1 MATNIEKEMY
11 MRQAK
16 DAARKAVEYLEMHA
30 TGAAKAELLNAIAA
44 IEKVH
49 KLAA

>member
-1 MATNIEKEMY
+1 MATNIDKEMC

-16 DAARKAVEYLEMHA
+16 DAARKAVEYLEMQA
-30 TGAAKAELLNAIAA
+30 TGAAKLELLNAITA

>member
-1 MATNIEKEMY
+1 MATNIEKEMC

-16 DAARKAVEYLEMHA
+16 DAARRAVEYLEMQA
-30 TGAAKAELLNAIAA
+30 TGAAKAELLNAIEA

>member
-1 MATNIEKEMY
+1 MATNIEKEVC
-11 MRQAK
+11 MRQANN
-16 DAARKAVEYLEMHA
+16 AARKAVEYLEMQA

-44 IEKVH
+44 IEKVY